1 MSHLR
6 LVSSSADIDPAA
18 DGLAFAVLVEATA
31 QVVGEVSRVTKVIRT
46 AVNESENGL
55 PVGPV
60 RRACCK
66 AFDSLPGWQRSR
78 IFEAA
83 LQRAN
88 EAA

>member
-6 LVSSSADIDPAA
+6 LVSSTADIDPAA
-18 DGLAFAVLVEATA
+18 DGIAFAVLAEATA

-66 AFDSLPGWQRSR
+66 AFDSLPGWQRAR
-78 IFEAA
+78 IAEAA
-83 LQRAN
+83 LTRASD
-88 EAA
+88 AA